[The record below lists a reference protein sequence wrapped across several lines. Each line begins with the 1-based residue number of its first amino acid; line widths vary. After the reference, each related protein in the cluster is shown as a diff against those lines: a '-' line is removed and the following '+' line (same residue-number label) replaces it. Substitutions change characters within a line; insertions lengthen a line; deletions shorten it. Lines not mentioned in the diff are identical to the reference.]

1 MGGKEKG
8 EVVEMGEV
16 GGRDGRKETGE
27 GGRKKVKEPVEKGR
41 INILLFLSPIPCTSH
56 YPNSPTAPGS
66 VIPAAVNFVAVRC
79 FAEPFAVSHTL
90 TLVPIKI
97 GTSRTPL
104 STNAFTCPGVLDER

>member
-16 GGRDGRKETGE
+16 GGRDGRKETKE

-41 INILLFLSPIPCTSH
+41 INILFLSPLPCTSDH
-56 YPNSPTAPGS
+56 PHSPTAPGS

-97 GTSRTPL
+97 GTSRTL
-104 STNAFTCPGVLDER
+104 LWTNAFTCLGVLDER